1 MPIWTV
7 EQTFTLSY
15 YSIVS
20 VNQKSIVLRT
30 GVENGAQA
38 EYDFA
43 FQQYK
48 SFNDTTYL
56 TAMASS
62 RDPVKL
68 NG

>member
-1 MPIWTV
+1 MDNLNII
-7 EQTFTLSY
+7 TLTLLVS
-15 YSIVS
+15 SIIS

-30 GVENGAQA
+30 AVENGGQA

-48 SFNDTTYL
+48 STNDTSYL
-56 TAMASS
+56 SAMASS